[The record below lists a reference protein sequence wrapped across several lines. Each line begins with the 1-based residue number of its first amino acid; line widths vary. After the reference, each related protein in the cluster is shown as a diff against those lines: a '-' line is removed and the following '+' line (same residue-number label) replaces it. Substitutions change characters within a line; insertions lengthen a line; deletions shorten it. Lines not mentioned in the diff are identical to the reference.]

1 MDAGLAAIGSVEGVL
16 AEPPPSTLIRT
27 LSNDGATLQFAGWID
42 QRHNDLAKTR
52 SEAMRRVRREL
63 REAGFV
69 PPEHVQKV
77 ILQRGEADFPQ
88 AQENGHARDTS
99 VDRALDAQV
108 GNARRLEDGGDLL
121 RPPPPGS
128 PPA

>member
-1 MDAGLAAIGSVEGVL
+1 VEGVL

-128 PPA
+128 PPT

>member
-1 MDAGLAAIGSVEGVL
+1 MNFALTDEQQMIVDTVRGFVETEIYPHENEV
-16 AEPPPSTLIRT
+16 ERT
-27 LSNDGATLQFAGWID
+27 
-42 QRHNDLAKTR
+42 
-52 SEAMRRVRREL
+52 
-63 REAGFV
+63 GFV